1 MSLNHICEGGLVDLD
16 LDVKSLKIQGQEVG
30 DKALSLSEASYSN
43 LDLTGI
49 KNVFLDAGPST
60 VISGV
65 GGLVDGQQVT
75 FMTCQ
80 QASSITIQNSFS
92 IKTPGATDI
101 VLNGVGGVAQGTFSS
116 ALGYLTVVKTS

>member
-1 MSLNHICEGGLVDLD
+1 MSLNHITGLADVDLN
-16 LDVKSLKIQGQEVG
+16 VKSLKIQGQDVG
-30 DKALSLSEASYSN
+30 GKSLSLSEATYTN

-49 KNVFLDAGPST
+49 NNVFLAAGPST

-65 GGLVDGQQVT
+65 NGLVDGQQVT

-92 IKTPGATDI
+92 IKTPGAADI
-101 VLNGVGGVAQGTFSS
+101 VLSGPGDCAQGTFSS
-116 ALGYLTVVKTS
+116 ALEYLTVVKTS